1 MVNKLDITNAEW
13 RIMRIIW
20 TLGQATSN
28 QVIDVLQQ
36 KTDWK
41 PATIKTLLRRLV
53 EKGALQTTR
62 HGRAFIYTACVQEQA
77 TMNQSADE
85 LFDSI
90 CEMHVG
96 STIAHVI
103 KQRTLSKS
111 DIQHLQQILAEKLP
125 DAPDEV
131 DCNCVPN
138 MRCE

>member
-1 MVNKLDITNAEW
+1 MADKLEITNAEW
-13 RIMRIIW
+13 RIMRIVW
-20 TLGQATSN
+20 TLGKATSN
-28 QVIDVLQQ
+28 QVIDILQQ

-103 KQRTLSKS
+103 KQRPLSKS
-111 DIQHLQQILAEKLP
+111 DIQRLQKILAEKLP

>member
-1 MVNKLDITNAEW
+1 MADKLEITNAEW
-13 RIMRIIW
+13 RIMRIVW
-20 TLGQATSN
+20 TLGKATSN
-28 QVIDVLQQ
+28 QVIDILQQ

-41 PATIKTLLRRLV
+41 PATIEPLLRRLV

-103 KQRTLSKS
+103 KQRPLSKS
-111 DIQHLQQILAEKLP
+111 DIQRLQKILAEKLP

>member
-1 MVNKLDITNAEW
+1 MTEKLEITNAEW
-13 RIMRIIW
+13 RVMRIIW

-28 QVIDVLQQ
+28 QVIDILQQ

-53 EKGALQTTR
+53 DKGALKTTR
-62 HGRAFIYTACVQEQA
+62 HGRAFIYTACVQEQS
-77 TMNQSADE
+77 TMNRSADE
-85 LFDSI
+85 LFNSI

-103 KQRTLSKS
+103 QDRTLSKD
-111 DIQHLQQILAEKLP
+111 DIKKLQQILAAKLP
-125 DAPDEV
+125 SAPDEV